1 MTGKRLAAVGIAVV
15 AALVGW
21 FVIEN
26 VIGTDLIGPS
36 MGGRP
41 TIEIGALAV
50 AISTIVATLIG
61 WGGLALVER
70 RGGGNPRRAWTTLA
84 VIGTVLSLGA
94 PLSGSGLE
102 GSQRG
107 GLMALHLL
115 VAAVFIPIFARTARA
130 STTP

>member
-15 AALVGW
+15 AGIIGW
-21 FVIEN
+21 YLIEN
-26 VIGTDLIGPS
+26 AIGTDLVGPS

-41 TIEIGALAV
+41 TLPIGAPAV

-61 WGGLALVER
+61 WGGLALLER
-70 RGGGNPRRAWTTLA
+70 KAGGNPRRTWTTLA
-84 VIGTVLSLGA
+84 VIGTLLSLGL
-94 PLSGSGLE
+94 PLSGSGIE

-115 VAAVFIPIFARTARA
+115 VAVVFIPLLARTARG
-130 STTP
+130 STTQ